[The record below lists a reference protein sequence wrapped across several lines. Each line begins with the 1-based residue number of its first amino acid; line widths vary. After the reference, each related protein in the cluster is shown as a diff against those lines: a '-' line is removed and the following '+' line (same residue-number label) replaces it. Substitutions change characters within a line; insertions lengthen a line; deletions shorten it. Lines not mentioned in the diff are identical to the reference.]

1 MPVLC
6 LNEWRYRQSFCRS
19 GTELI
24 LVIYAVIGIDVASSA
39 VSITDV
45 VEGLRSTST
54 LLVEFVSALGRQPV
68 NGEKSTR
75 EQLKSASEVHYQR

>member
-24 LVIYAVIGIDVASSA
+24 LDIYAVIGIGVASSA

-54 LLVEFVSALGRQPV
+54 ILVEFVSALGATTGKWRKIDARTV
-68 NGEKSTR
+68 ETR
-75 EQLKSASEVHYQR
+75 I